1 MPGKLST
8 IEQHPSSWTLET
20 EVVQA
25 CPKHVV
31 LLAQPKGWDYRHGTP
46 HPAEPRPQGSL
57 GQPLKNNLGN
67 TWIPSPVE
75 NFKGFLHN
83 PKLGPGSQ

>member
-1 MPGKLST
+1 MSGKFSA
-8 IEQHPSSWTLET
+8 IEQHPSSWTLEM

-25 CPKHVV
+25 RLKLVV
-31 LLAQPKGWDYRHGTP
+31 LLVQPEGWDYGHDTP
-46 HPAEPRPQGSL
+46 HPAEPRPQDSL

-75 NFKGFLHN
+75 NFKGFSHN
-83 PKLGPGSQ
+83 TKIGPEFQ